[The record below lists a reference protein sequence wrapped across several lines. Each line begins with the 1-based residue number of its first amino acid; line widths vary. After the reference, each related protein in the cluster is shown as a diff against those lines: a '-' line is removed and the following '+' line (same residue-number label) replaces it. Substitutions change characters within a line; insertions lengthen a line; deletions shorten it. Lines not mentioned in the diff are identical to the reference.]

1 MSSKKIAFLCDW
13 GESSEGLLKRLVKQ
27 TPNDSGKWGHI
38 EGVSRIEDAD
48 YYVVMDGFDIN
59 KVPDKSKL
67 IYFQREPEAIY
78 NWSGKGPY
86 LNHDFPEEVFFV
98 GTYDKFYN
106 VVTWWINLPFEELK
120 ALEYPAKTKKIST
133 ITSGKMFIEEHV
145 KRVRFLDE
153 FVGEYPIDVYGRGI
167 EDHLEKNVWD
177 KDAFKGEL
185 DHKLDGLLDYEY
197 TLVLENVTTPNTW
210 SEKLADA
217 YLCWSF
223 PIFSGDTTL
232 SNYFPE
238 ASFFQIDLNK
248 PTDKEIGKAI
258 EFINRPPS
266 QYQIKALEEARNL
279 VLNDYNIWPSIDK
292 IIKEKE

>member
-1 MSSKKIAFLCDW
+1 MSSKKIAFLCNW
-13 GESSEGLLKRLVKQ
+13 GESSAGLLGRLVKQ
-27 TPNDSGKWGHI
+27 TPNDSGKWGYI
-38 EGVSRIEDAD
+38 EGVSHIEEAD
-48 YYVVMDGFDIN
+48 YYVVMDWYDRMEDI
-59 KVPDKSKL
+59 PDKSKL

-78 NWSGKGPY
+78 NWSGKGAF
-86 LNHDFPEEVFFV
+86 LNHDFPEETFFV

-106 VVTWWINLPFEELK
+106 VVTWWIDLPFEELRV
-120 ALEYPAKTKKIST
+120 LEYPTKTKKIST
-133 ITSGKMFIEEHV
+133 VTSGKTFIEEHV
-145 KRVRFLDE
+145 NRVKFLDKLAS
-153 FVGEYPIDVYGRGI
+153 EYPIDVYGRGI
-167 EDHLEKNVWD
+167 EPHLEN

-232 SNYFPE
+232 NRYFPE
-238 ASFFQIDLNK
+238 ESYFQINLNN
-248 PTDKEIGKAI
+248 PAEKEIEAI
-258 EFINRPPS
+258 KEFISKPPS
-266 QYQIKALEEARNL
+266 QSQIEALREARNL
-279 VLNDYNIWPSIDK
+279 ILFEYNIWPSIDR